1 MENEDI
7 LKIINTLIE
16 QLPNEVKNDTNPLE
30 IDLILDGGAFN
41 GSYLIGALLFLKEM
55 ENRNFIKIKRISGC
69 SIGSL
74 IGFLYLIDKL
84 DLVSV
89 LYNIFMTH
97 FKENYNF
104 KNYKQLKKHLSDKIP
119 YVNNEIC
126 SIVNNKLFIKYNNIQ
141 TGVKKVKCRYKNIDE
156 IFNSIIRSS
165 YVPYLTDGNIAHE
178 NKYVDGINPY
188 FFKKQPNRKILFLD
202 LAGTD
207 KITYILNIKNEKTNL
222 YRVLAGILDI
232 HIFLTK
238 KRETFMCSYVD
249 EWGYMNNTKYY
260 IRLFLEKIIC
270 YISYFIILIKKY
282 IDVNIGNTNSY
293 KILTNLAYDILI
305 ILIKKYCL

>member
-16 QLPNEVKNDTNPLE
+16 QLPNEVKNDTNPIE
-30 IDLILDGGAFN
+30 IDLILDGGGFN

-119 YVNNEIC
+119 YVNNDIC

-222 YRVLAGILDI
+222 YRVLTGILDI

-238 KRETFMCSYVD
+238 KGETFMCSYVD